1 MQQHVRVLG
10 WLFIVYSAII
20 DVIALIVFA
29 ILGGAGALSG
39 DRQAFMVTGAVGVGI
54 AILLFLISIPGILAG
69 IGLLKYQQWA
79 RILALVLAVLHL
91 FSIPLGT
98 ALGIYAFWVL
108 LNPQVIPLFEARGV
122 AVTAV
127 DQ

>member
-1 MQQHVRVLG
+1 MQQHVRILG

-20 DVIALIVFA
+20 DVIALIVLA
-29 ILGGAGALSG
+29 VLGGAGALSG
-39 DRQAFMVTGAVGVGI
+39 DRQALMVTGAVGIGI
-54 AILLFLISIPGILAG
+54 AIFLFLISIPGILAG
-69 IGLLKYQQWA
+69 LGLLKYQQWA

-108 LNPQVIPLFEARGV
+108 LNPQVTPLFEARGV
-122 AVTAV
+122 AATTVGK
-127 DQ
+127 

>member
-91 FSIPLGT
+91 FSVPLGT